1 MSNEKMFETASR
13 RKLRFESPKG
23 MLTVDDLWDLPLSAN
38 TQKANLYT
46 IANELYRALKAA
58 SQESFINTVR
68 SAGDGLQLKFDIAKY
83 IYDTKQEE
91 QRIARD
97 SEERAEKKQKIM
109 AIIARKQ
116 DGVLESASLDDLLEM
131 AKNL

>member
-1 MSNEKMFETASR
+1 MSNEKMFENVSR

-23 MLTVDDLWDLPLSAN
+23 MLTVEDLWDLPLTS
-38 TQKANLYT
+38 TTKANLYT